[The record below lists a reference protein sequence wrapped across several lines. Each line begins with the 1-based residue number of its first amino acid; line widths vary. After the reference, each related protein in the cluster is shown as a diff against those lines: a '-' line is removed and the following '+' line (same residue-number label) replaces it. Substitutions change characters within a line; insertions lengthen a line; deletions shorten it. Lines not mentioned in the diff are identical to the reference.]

1 MPAQKRK
8 TMNATALAP
17 ELPHIL
23 DGFAEA
29 NQEQAADTARIILS
43 LREIGADTAV
53 KKLEALIDDFNKD
66 ARRYREHAAAIRQSL
81 TL

>member
-8 TMNATALAP
+8 IMPATALAP

-29 NQEQAADTARIILS
+29 NSEQAAATKRIILS
-43 LREIGADTAV
+43 LREIGADSAV
-53 KKLEALIDDFNKD
+53 RKLEALIDDFNQD
-66 ARRYREHAAAIRQSL
+66 ARRYREHAAAIRLSF
-81 TL
+81 TP